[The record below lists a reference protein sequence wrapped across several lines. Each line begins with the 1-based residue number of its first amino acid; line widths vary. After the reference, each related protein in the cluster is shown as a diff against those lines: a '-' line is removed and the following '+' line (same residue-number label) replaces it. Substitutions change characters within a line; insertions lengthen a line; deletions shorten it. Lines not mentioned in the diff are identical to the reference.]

1 MTGVP
6 RIFWT
11 LGLVFFT
18 TFATQMV
25 ASGFDVFALDVGAV
39 QAAINSAIAA
49 VLAFAINAGS
59 PWIEQYGYTGKPKE

>member
-1 MTGVP
+1 MTGWK
-6 RIFWT
+6 RILWT

-25 ASGFDVFALDVGAV
+25 ATGFDLFNLDVGAT
-39 QAAINSAIAA
+39 QAAINSAVAA

-59 PWIEQYGYTGKPKE
+59 PWIEQYGYTGKPKA